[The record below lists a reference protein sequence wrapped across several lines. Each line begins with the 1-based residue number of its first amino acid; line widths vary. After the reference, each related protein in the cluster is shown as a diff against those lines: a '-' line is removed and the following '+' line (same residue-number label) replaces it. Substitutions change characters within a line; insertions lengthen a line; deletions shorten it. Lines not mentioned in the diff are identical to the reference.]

1 MSDTD
6 ADPAKLIPLEA
17 ARATL
22 LHWWREPVAGLAS
35 IAVGTWD
42 AWHFG
47 RDAGLSANVD
57 ELLIIGGIILIA
69 GSRKLFT
76 GSNGAVPTADKDRPL

>member
-1 MSDTD
+1 MNAVDLE
-6 ADPAKLIPLEA
+6 ADPATIIPLEA

-22 LHWWREPVAGLAS
+22 MHWWREPIAGICS
-35 IAVGTWD
+35 ICVGCWD
-42 AWHFG
+42 AWYFG

-76 GSNGAVPTADKDRPL
+76 GQNGATSPREDKP